1 MKRARERCL
10 CVRVGPREEDLCRRV
25 HLLLGG
31 GAHSFSE
38 TFREAAVVLF
48 AFLLDERPPPV
59 TYQRERRRRQQ
70 IQERLLR
77 RAEAL
82 SSGAASP
89 ALEPPGADAGHQ
101 GASPSDRSG

>member
-10 CVRVGPREEDLCRRV
+10 CVRIGPQEEELYRRV
-25 HLLLGG
+25 NLLLGG

-38 TFREAAVVLF
+38 TFREGAVGLF
-48 AFLLDERPPPV
+48 AFLLDERPPPG
-59 TYQRERRRRQQ
+59 TYQRERRRGQQ

-82 SSGAASP
+82 ISGVASP
-89 ALEPPGADAGHQ
+89 AVEAPAPGADRGHQ
-101 GASPSDRSG
+101 GTSSR